1 MSNSMQPT
9 TQTEVYVLGCD
20 FIAEVITVNMSGGSL
35 RTLNL
40 YRSGEN
46 NRKIMLHKSYSANPK
61 DDADAKEDI
70 GSFLTDI
77 KRCEQIWNRFM
88 DNEEISN
95 P

>member
-20 FIAEVITVNMSGGSL
+20 FIAEIITVNMSGGSL

-46 NRKIMLHKSYSANPK
+46 NRKIMLHKSYSTNPK
-61 DDADAKEDI
+61 DDDDAKADI
-70 GSFLTDI
+70 GSFLADI